1 MTGRSSCYIIKVM
14 DHIKKTILLVRH
26 GTTTFNETDHLQGRI
41 DNPLNQKGRDEA
53 TRLAAR
59 LKCENLDA
67 ILSSPLQRAV
77 ETATIINS
85 FHDLPLTLV
94 PEFSEIN
101 LGEWEGLN
109 YSKVRAQFPEIHQHW
124 INDPDFP
131 IPGGESFSTVCAR
144 TRTGLERVLQDGRK
158 HILITGHASVNRAIL
173 SNLLQLSP
181 ASARLFRTGNA
192 SLSRF
197 LLLENSLQQWAVVD
211 FWNSTSHLENAS

>member
-1 MTGRSSCYIIKVM
+1 LTGYCNCYIIKAM

-41 DNPLNQKGRDEA
+41 DNPLNQKGRNEA
-53 TRLAAR
+53 VRLAAR
-59 LKCENLDA
+59 LKCESLDA
-67 ILSSPLQRAV
+67 IFSSPLQRAV
-77 ETATIINS
+77 ETATIVNS
-85 FHDLPLTLV
+85 YHDLPLTLV

-101 LGEWEGLN
+101 LGEWEGLK
-109 YSKVRAQFPEIHQHW
+109 YSQVREQFPEIHQRW

-144 TRTGLERVLQDGRK
+144 TKTGLEHVLQDSCK

-181 ASARLFRTGNA
+181 ASARMFRTGNA
-192 SLSRF
+192 ALSR
-197 LLLENSLQQWAVVD
+197 LLLMENSHRQWTVVD

>member
-1 MTGRSSCYIIKVM
+1 MTSRPSCYIIKAM

-26 GTTTFNETDHLQGRI
+26 GTTTFNETDHLQGQI

-53 TRLAAR
+53 GRLAVR

-67 ILSSPLQRAV
+67 IFSSPLQRAI

-85 FHDLPLTLV
+85 FHNLPLTLV

-101 LGEWEGLN
+101 LGEWEGLK
-109 YSKVRAQFPEIHQHW
+109 YSDVREQFPEIHQRW
-124 INDPDFP
+124 ISDPVFP
-131 IPGGESFSTVCAR
+131 IPGGESFSTVCDR
-144 TRTGLERVLQDGRK
+144 TRTGLERILQDEHK

-173 SNLLQLSP
+173 GNLLQLNP
-181 ASARLFRTGNA
+181 AGARHFRTGNA
-192 SLSRF
+192 ALSRL

-211 FWNSTSHLENAS
+211 FWNSTSHLESGS

>member
-1 MTGRSSCYIIKVM
+1 M

-26 GTTTFNETDHLQGRI
+26 GTTTFNETDHLQGQI
-41 DNPLNQKGRDEA
+41 DNPLNQKGRAEA
-53 TRLAAR
+53 ARLAAR

-67 ILSSPLQRAV
+67 IFSSPLQRAI
-77 ETATIINS
+77 ETATIVNR

-109 YSKVRAQFPEIHQHW
+109 YSEVRMQFPEIHQRW

-131 IPGGESFSTVCAR
+131 IPGGESFNTVCAR
-144 TRTGLERVLQDGRK
+144 TQTGLERILQDNRK

-173 SNLLQLSP
+173 SNLLQLNP
-181 ASARLFRTGNA
+181 AAARHFRTGNA
-192 SLSRF
+192 ALSRL
-197 LLLENSLQQWAVVD
+197 LLLENSRQQWAVVD
-211 FWNSTSHLENAS
+211 FWNSTSHLGNAS